1 LLATVERLNQ
11 LQEQLQQG
19 ADDEQRSALAAELL
33 TMEGA
38 LSQQGLLREAAVAGQ
53 LGRWLGEARAG
64 WTSNEPAA
72 MHFAQALAWLS
83 LHIERASLD
92 PASAGDHVLCTAEQ
106 AAMFLQPAPASE
118 TAGARAAD
126 SAEQAQDALPSE
138 QAETIPAAFREV
150 FLEESEEIIARLQSE
165 LTAWV
170 AAPARDERLREIRRH
185 FHTFKG
191 NGNAVGLFS
200 LGDLGRDVQDLLDRV
215 LESQQP
221 LDATLPLLLQEV
233 LEALPELVATCGGA
247 GEFDAARVRELRN
260 RCMSLG
266 RGIADGR

>member
-1 LLATVERLNQ
+1 
-11 LQEQLQQG
+11 
-19 ADDEQRSALAAELL
+19 
-33 TMEGA
+33 MEGA
-38 LSQQGLLREAAVAGQ
+38 LSLQGLLREAAVAGQ
-53 LGRWLGEARAG
+53 LGRWLGEARERLI
-64 WTSNEPAA
+64 SDEPVA

-83 LHIERASLD
+83 LHMERLSLD
-92 PASAGDHVLCTAEQ
+92 PASAGDDVLWAAEQ
-106 AAMFLQPAPASE
+106 AAMFLQSAPADE
-118 TAGARAAD
+118 TAGVPAAD
-126 SAEQAQDALPSE
+126 SAEQAQGAPATE
-138 QAETIPAAFREV
+138 RAETIPAAFREV

-215 LESQQP
+215 LE
-221 LDATLPLLLQEV
+221 ATLPLLLQEV
-233 LEALPELVATCGGA
+233 LEALPDLVATCGGA